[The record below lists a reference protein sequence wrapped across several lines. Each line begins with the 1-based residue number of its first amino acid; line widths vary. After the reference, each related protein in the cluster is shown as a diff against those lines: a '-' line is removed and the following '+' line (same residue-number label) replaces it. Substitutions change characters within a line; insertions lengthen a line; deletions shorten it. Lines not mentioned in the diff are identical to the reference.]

1 MGMIQQVKTLN
12 FKETVE
18 SLWKEVELKNTRGG
32 VFENR
37 TI

>member
-18 SLWKEVELKNTRGG
+18 SLWKEVELKIHGVG

-37 TI
+37 SI